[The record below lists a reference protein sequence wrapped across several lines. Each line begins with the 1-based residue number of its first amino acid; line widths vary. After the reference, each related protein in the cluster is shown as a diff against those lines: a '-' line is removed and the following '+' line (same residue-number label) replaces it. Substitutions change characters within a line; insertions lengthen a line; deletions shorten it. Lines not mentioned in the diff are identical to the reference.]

1 MGEPGRKDLGFLGEP
16 FQFKLVH
23 EFMSDKDLFSDLSDI
38 IDQNM
43 FTDPTL
49 KVFVGIMKDYAD
61 KYDNSKPSY
70 DIMLTL
76 LYERAHNEYERDTY
90 EAVLN
95 KVKNTSSEGS
105 EYVKDLAIKFF
116 KQQNIIKTANE
127 ILRIAGDGDMSKY
140 DKCVDLLTKALN
152 SGVKTELGVSV
163 FDNLE
168 ETLSED
174 YRTAIPTG
182 IGKVDETLEGG
193 IGKGELGVIIGPSS
207 FGKSQPMESLILTPE
222 GWVEMRDMK
231 VGSNV
236 IGPDGGV
243 YKVSGVFPQGKRPIY
258 KVGFSS
264 GSFCECDIEHLWNVQ
279 TDIDFETKTLTLSE
293 IIDGISEGRKYYVQF
308 SKSVVN
314 SSTEYMYAEKRYRD
328 IIASNAKKTNLTTY
342 KFDSETDCEEARELA
357 LSMGYDVLKIN
368 DLKLE
373 INNGFFFGSDNV
385 YNNGIISIE
394 YVGEKEAQ
402 CIMVDSKEHLYITD
416 GFIVTHNTSLTT
428 AMASNAAENGYKVL
442 QIVFEDQIKNI
453 KRKHIAKITGVESK
467 DLSKEE
473 YVNIVRH
480 TLEVYRESDASEK
493 LQENLKILRLPTGE
507 KTAWDIERIIKKF
520 INNGFKPD
528 MLIVDYFE
536 CLKHRKDVDS
546 TNEYEKEGVTMRKF
560 ESMAGEYDMA
570 IWIPTQGTKDS
581 VNAEL
586 VTMDKAG
593 GSFKKIQVAHIIMSI
608 ARTVEDIAESKATV
622 AILKNRAG
630 QAGKIF
636 ENVEFNNGTCRISTD
651 NVQELDGILQ
661 FKAKQNEDAQE
672 KQIEIFNKIVQQQK
686 K

>member
-1 MGEPGRKDLGFLGEP
+1 M
-16 FQFKLVH
+16 
-23 EFMSDKDLFSDLSDI
+23 
-38 IDQNM
+38 
-43 FTDPTL
+43 
-49 KVFVGIMKDYAD
+49 
-61 KYDNSKPSY
+61 
-70 DIMLTL
+70 
-76 LYERAHNEYERDTY
+76 
-90 EAVLN
+90 
-95 KVKNTSSEGS
+95 
-105 EYVKDLAIKFF
+105 
-116 KQQNIIKTANE
+116 
-127 ILRIAGDGDMSKY
+127 
-140 DKCVDLLTKALN
+140 
-152 SGVKTELGVSV
+152 
-163 FDNLE
+163 
-168 ETLSED
+168 
-174 YRTAIPTG
+174 
-182 IGKVDETLEGG
+182 
-193 IGKGELGVIIGPSS
+193 
-207 FGKSQPMESLILTPE
+207 
-222 GWVEMRDMK
+222 
-231 VGSNV
+231 
-236 IGPDGGV
+236 
-243 YKVSGVFPQGKRPIY
+243 
-258 KVGFSS
+258 
-264 GSFCECDIEHLWNVQ
+264 
-279 TDIDFETKTLTLSE
+279 SE

-342 KFDSETDCEEARELA
+342 KFDSKTDCEEARELA

-385 YNNGIISIE
+385 YNNGIISVE

-560 ESMAGEYDMA
+560 ESMADEYDMA